1 VEAQHATFSLVT
13 AAAAGMV
20 AQIAA
25 RHLRIP
31 GIVVLL
37 AVGAAL
43 GPDLLGWVQPRDLGS
58 GLFAIVDI
66 AVAVILFEGGLNLR
80 ISQLRREQAAIRRL
94 VTWGALV
101 TLAGGSAAAHLLLGW
116 GWQQAILF
124 GSLVTV
130 TGPTVVGPLISE
142 LRLKTRPATVLEA
155 EGVLI
160 DPIGAILAVL
170 VLSIALEPEAGALAG
185 GQDLA
190 TRVGVGLVAGVAAA
204 YALAGLLKAQRILPE
219 EYVNVFVLAAV
230 LLLFQGCEEL
240 VSHSGILAVTV
251 AGVVLGNL
259 PAAVDRDLREFKDQ
273 LTVLL
278 IGLLF
283 VLLAADV
290 RFAELY
296 DLGWM
301 GLGVV
306 AVLVVVVRPLGV
318 WLCTLGTELS
328 LRERLFIAWVAP
340 RGIVAA
346 AVASL
351 VASALESSG
360 IPGGGE
366 IRAMVFVTV
375 AGTVTLAGLTAAPV
389 AGWLGVR
396 LPGRDTVAIL
406 GAGQLGLA
414 LARELHSAG
423 TPVVF
428 IDSNPQNCR
437 HVEEAGFVVVYGNA
451 LREQTL
457 RRARI
462 ERVESVVALTA
473 NDTLNGVFVER
484 ARTLFGV
491 PRSLVAAGRVDTGLV
506 AEVVERR
513 ETNALFEGPH
523 DVERWDG
530 RLRGGEVEI
539 QHWTLGEGES
549 DGESDGESEGDRET
563 FPQPAEVGE
572 RFVVLTLRR
581 GESAFP
587 MSAGSTP
594 RPGDVATVAV
604 YLPERERV
612 ASMLRERGW
621 EPA

>member
-1 VEAQHATFSLVT
+1 VEVPHPTFSLVL

-20 AQIAA
+20 AQITA

-37 AVGAAL
+37 VVGAAL
-43 GPDLLGWVQPRDLGS
+43 GPDLLGWVHPRDLGS

-80 ISQLRREQAAIRRL
+80 IAELRREQAAIRRL
-94 VTWGALV
+94 VTWGVLV
-101 TLAGGSAAAHLLLGW
+101 TGVGGSVAAHLLLGW

-130 TGPTVVGPLISE
+130 TGPTVVGPLISQ

-160 DPIGAILAVL
+160 DPIGAILAVV
-170 VLSIALEPEAGALAG
+170 VLSIALEPDPGALASE

-190 TRVGVGLVAGVAAA
+190 MRVGVGLLAGVAGA
-204 YALAGLLKAQRILPE
+204 YALAGLLKARRILPE

-251 AGVVLGNL
+251 AGVALGNM

-290 RFAELY
+290 RFAELR

-301 GLGVV
+301 GLAVV

-328 LRERLFIAWVAP
+328 FRERLFIAWIAP

-360 IPGGGE
+360 IAGGGE
-366 IRAMVFVTV
+366 IRALVFVTV
-375 AGTVTLAGLTAAPV
+375 AGTVTLAGLTAVPV
-389 AGWLGVR
+389 ASWLGVR

-406 GAGQLGLA
+406 GAGELGLA
-414 LARELHSAG
+414 LAKELREAG
-423 TPVVF
+423 TPVIF

-437 HVEEAGFVVVYGNA
+437 HVEEADFTVVYGNA

-462 ERVESVVALTA
+462 ERVAVAIALTG
-473 NDTLNGVFVER
+473 NDTLNGVFAER
-484 ARTLFGV
+484 VQTLFGV
-491 PRSLVAAGRVDTGLV
+491 PRSLLAAGRVDTGLV
-506 AEVVERR
+506 AEVVERH
-513 ETNALFEGPH
+513 ETNTLFEGPH

-539 QHWTLGEGES
+539 QHWRLGEEEGE
-549 DGESDGESEGDRET
+549 EEKEAL
-563 FPQPAEVGE
+563 PQPAEVGE
-572 RFVVLTLRR
+572 RFIVLTLRR
-581 GESAFP
+581 GERADP
-587 MSAGSTP
+587 MSAAGAP
-594 RPGDVATVAV
+594 LPGDVATVAV
-604 YLPERERV
+604 HLPERERV
-612 ASMLRERGW
+612 ACMLREHGW
-621 EPA
+621 ELA